1 VGNPE
6 RLDRTPIQCKP
17 NKTEHRLRDG
27 SPRHFG
33 RSTQTVVKVDG
44 NLFDDQSFA
53 RKTGDAG
60 HEKTIAIGV
69 HRLDQTWRN
78 AVQPD
83 STKRSRMLGY
93 REPQNQAGEAV
104 RHQAQK
110 TPPTLVI
117 GSSAGAE
124 PGTHR
129 DVGAGA
135 GVQCGEKARHILWVV
150 GQVCIQCDNARI
162 AVHPRIEPSELMG

>member
-1 VGNPE
+1 MGNLE
-6 RLDRTPIQCKP
+6 WLGWTPIQCKP
-17 NKTEHRLRDG
+17 KETEYRLYDG
-27 SPRHFG
+27 IPRHFG

-44 NLFDDQSFA
+44 NLPDDQSLA

-93 REPQNQAGEAV
+93 REP
-104 RHQAQK
+104 
-110 TPPTLVI
+110 
-117 GSSAGAE
+117 
-124 PGTHR
+124 
-129 DVGAGA
+129 
-135 GVQCGEKARHILWVV
+135 
-150 GQVCIQCDNARI
+150 
-162 AVHPRIEPSELMG
+162 